1 MSISPAQ
8 FTPSSGSTDHPPER
22 DPSPRVPAPVPS
34 PIAEAAPA
42 AEAQAPA
49 EVFNPRVST
58 DMRID
63 AQHRVYYQVV
73 NDHSGEVICEIPCEQ
88 IRELEES
95 NLSPAAREAAAQ
107 RIDVKS

>member
-1 MSISPAQ
+1 
-8 FTPSSGSTDHPPER
+8 
-22 DPSPRVPAPVPS
+22 
-34 PIAEAAPA
+34 
-42 AEAQAPA
+42 
-49 EVFNPRVST
+49 
-58 DMRID
+58 MRID